1 MSNQASTKQAREIIA
16 ANGIFFG
23 STDSP
28 PAFAIADNGSDLPGD
43 AREIQQTRLSTL
55 LTGARY
61 LCVWDQQQRSDL
73 SRILTHLGVHR
84 IGTSHKEK
92 AALTRLEKELKRLV
106 PGAARDDLQYQIEKK
121 RPGKIIVVSSLFYA
135 HPLGA
140 GHRDGEQRGL
150 DQALLMASLPSPK
163 GKGPLRIAQALSA
176 LVAKMAQ
183 HRYS

>member
-1 MSNQASTKQAREIIA
+1 MSNQASTKQAREIIE

-23 STDSP
+23 FTDAP

-43 AREIQQTRLSTL
+43 AREIKQHCLSTL
-55 LTGARY
+55 LRGARY

-73 SRILTHLGVHR
+73 SLVLKHHGVHR

-106 PGAARDDLQYQIEKK
+106 PGAARDDLQSQIERKK
-121 RPGKIIVVSSLFYA
+121 PGKIIVVSSLFYA

-140 GHRDGEQRGL
+140 GHRDGEQRGI
-150 DQALLMASLPSPK
+150 DQALVMAMLPPPK
-163 GKGPLRIAQALSA
+163 GKGPLKIAQSLSA